1 MPDKKTLT
9 VILIPVIILAG
20 ITGYW
25 IFSHVGQEEPSI
37 SMDIDEFSYS
47 RLWRFTLDETG
58 VENASANLKFAL
70 ITVNE
75 TGWIDELSFF
85 FWGTGE
91 GGERRRYQVRAMSRP
106 FGALHFSAPFE
117 LKPNI
122 AKEKE

>member
-1 MPDKKTLT
+1 MPDKKTVT
-9 VILIPVIILAG
+9 IIVIPIIILAS

-25 IFSHVGQEEPSI
+25 IFTHTGQEEPSI

-75 TGWIDELSFF
+75 TGWIDQLSLY
-85 FWGTGE
+85 FWGTSE
-91 GGERRRYQVRAMSRP
+91 GGERRRYQVHASERP
-106 FGALHFSAPFE
+106 FGALHFSP
-117 LKPNI
+117 
-122 AKEKE
+122 